1 MRYEDFVIQIGPDSG
16 NGYSVTVVK
25 SPAGEGEGIFKLP
38 FSAAEMG
45 PLLQSLAAA
54 AELSRG
60 EASSETRNLTP
71 AAAERQDLKPR
82 AVGGSLFRALFAGQ
96 VRSLFDQ
103 SLGKVEAVADRGL
116 RIQLKLNPQHPDLA
130 RLYSLPWELLF
141 RPDTHDF
148 LSLSRLSPVVRYLD
162 VSRPTSPYPLPDR
175 LRILVAMANPRGLP
189 PLDLHRER
197 ANLESAWGRHASVE
211 TVFLPHASPGAIR
224 EELLENPFHVIH
236 FMGHA
241 GFHGSSG
248 EGVLYFEGSGG
259 GPLPVS
265 GQVLASKLKDFR
277 SLRLVFVNACET
289 ARASGTSGI
298 NPFAGVATALV
309 LGGMPAV
316 VAMQFPISDVAA
328 VAFSRA
334 FYQRLAAGD
343 SVDIAVT
350 EGRQAVHSEN
360 AESIEWATPV
370 LFLRS
375 PDGNLFSREAAGAAE
390 GGPVR
395 PDLGAAGGVLTGS
408 SAGGGGLITGARG
421 PSPSRT
427 GLWRWLA
434 AVALILTMTGLGIMV
449 AQRDRNEEP
458 QLPGNA
464 TGSIAGPD
472 SSASQAGF
480 EEEPP
485 PPPVVI
491 RSKAPAVSTVY
502 EINQGFRSNVT
513 GFTGL
518 VSRVELW
525 EERMRWHFHFFNQTG
540 DAQELRIDYYATYL
554 ADDFG
559 NRYPIVEM
567 QAGPETDRSYR
578 WNVQVGVRVDQWIDF
593 AAPEHGARRFTV
605 GLVNDDSFPRP
616 DFKPFNVELPQ

>member
-16 NGYSVTVVK
+16 SGYSVTVVK
-25 SPAGEGEGIFKLP
+25 SPAGEGEGVFKLP

-45 PLLQSLAAA
+45 PMLQTLAAA

-60 EASSETRNLTP
+60 EASSVTRNLSP

-82 AVGGSLFRALFAGQ
+82 AVGGSLFRSLFAGQ

-103 SLGKVEAVADRGL
+103 SLGKIEAVADRGL

-197 ANLESAWGRHASVE
+197 ANLESAWGRHAGVE
-211 TVFLPHASPGAIR
+211 TVFLPNASLGAIR
-224 EELLENPFHVIH
+224 EELLDKPFHVIH

-248 EGVLYFEGSGG
+248 EGVLYFEGSSG

-289 ARASGTSGI
+289 ARASSASGI

-309 LGGMPAV
+309 LGGISAV

-343 SVDIAVT
+343 SVDTAVT

-375 PDGNLFSREAAGAAE
+375 PDGNLFSREAAGAADAV
-390 GGPVR
+390 PTR
-395 PDLGAAGGVLTGS
+395 PAAGGMLTES
-408 SAGGGGLITGARG
+408 SAGGGGSLG
-421 PSPSRT
+421 
-427 GLWRWLA
+427 GLQGLNPTRRKGRWRWVAGLVSIVALAGLGLLA
-434 AVALILTMTGLGIMV
+434 A
-449 AQRDRNEEP
+449 QRNQGDASRQPHDLSGSVSAPNEGASPPGFGEEP
-458 QLPGNA
+458 GA
-464 TGSIAGPD
+464 
-472 SSASQAGF
+472 
-480 EEEPP
+480 

-491 RSKAPAVSTVY
+491 RAQAPAVSTVY
-502 EINQGFRSNVT
+502 EVNQGFRSDIE
-513 GFTGL
+513 GFVGL
-518 VSRVELW
+518 VSRIEMRGD
-525 EERMRWHFHFFNQTG
+525 RMRWYFHFFNQTDG
-540 DAQELRIDYYATYL
+540 DHELRINYGETYL
-554 ADDFG
+554 ADERG
-559 NRYPIVEM
+559 NRYSPLDAE
-567 QAGPETDRSYR
+567 AAPDLKERYR
-578 WNVQVGVRVDQWIDF
+578 WTVQVGVRLDRWIEF
-593 AAPEHGARRFTV
+593 AAPEARAKHFTV
-605 GLVNDDSFPRP
+605 GIVDSCSGWCPAFRP
-616 DFKPFNVELPQ
+616 FSITLPQ